1 MTEKERRRALY
12 MQDKKAYKKER
23 ERFVRGVSKTF
34 RTIAENKRDE
44 MLYLEEQTKEAIEDE
59 KE

>member
-23 ERFVRGVSKTF
+23 NDGRNADGLGKNHE
-34 RTIAENKRDE
+34 
-44 MLYLEEQTKEAIEDE
+44 
-59 KE
+59 